1 MNAILP
7 KSKTRT
13 LTFNLTLTLILR
25 GLVFLQDNKFD
36 ETIITLLTLTR
47 YRRRFTNPPL
57 ALTRF
62 QNFHPVTFCKR
73 SIGLAK
79 PRTDVL
85 FFVKTLF
92 SHETMH
98 DRK

>member
-47 YRRRFTNPPL
+47 YRRRFTTLPL
-57 ALTRF
+57 TLTRF

-79 PRTDVL
+79 PRTDM
-85 FFVKTLF
+85 FFFRKHLF

-98 DRK
+98 DR